1 MSSVSE
7 VKINCLKFKKTFRG
21 NGDEMNTAPVALKQT
36 AKDPDRVLK
45 EEDRAA
51 LPLGLIR

>member
-1 MSSVSE
+1 MSVSE